1 MAYQYLDLS
10 NEEGVQ
16 KFKSLFVNA
25 FQDDNVNMDLSDG
38 SALTAEIGLSGE
50 DVFRGNRFASY
61 ESFRDNQGTTSWER
75 LTEGAR
81 ICAYLSFDS
90 YARGYINIDED
101 RGLWDGYAQL
111 YFMYTED
118 RTDTSITNIRMLPP
132 VETPTDFP
140 IKYFNGRTDGT
151 DYQDAEYLRT
161 IASDSTAR
169 ITDNFSLST
178 FVDSTKFENFFC
190 ECNIPVFPTISACA
204 NYLLTGNTNLMLN
217 GDGGVIPEFKA
228 PKEYYFEEFIQR
240 YDNPDFIG
248 EKVTVERKK
257 NYFFADSN
265 NFRIVGYIKENA
277 GQYYNIIF
285 KASATDAESSVFFG
299 THVKDGGTRVPLTV
313 ALFNLGSNEWNRGL
327 KGSKES
333 GDYTY
338 YAAPNTNIPIVG
350 SKAEADKYLDREK
363 DIDELKQVKLNDSNI
378 NVKHTGDDTADQTEQ
393 VLNQGYGEPLLSTQY
408 ICTNAEMEA
417 IANILFTQT
426 DSTETALAEGLKRYG
441 ENPIN
446 DVIDIYHTPIDLS
459 DFITVSAGNRVRF
472 GSYRSEAT
480 ASRITAHGNIK
491 TLGTVNIMPVF
502 NDFRDY
508 DGTLE
513 IELYL
518 PFAGTMPLD
527 IHSYMNRALTIK
539 ATADTRAHNIRYY
552 LFSDGALMTFR
563 DCAFGKSI
571 SMMGN
576 DVASKYH
583 QNISS
588 EIGIN
593 ASERSLALTAFGTGV
608 SMASG
613 NFKAGLGGIMSLA
626 QGVSNLEAQREM
638 QSLDRYHT
646 QAPRTFAGSQSAG
659 CSESDILYP
668 YLIFRIQQ
676 SSTPDNLL
684 ETFGRPCNIINKI
697 GNFSGYTQIEN
708 AHLET
713 SATLEEI
720 NEINSLLTQGIIL

>member
-1 MAYQYLDLS
+1 MAYKLYITAD
-10 NEEGVQ
+10 NKEEWQ
-16 KFKSLFVNA
+16 SLLPSF
-25 FQDDNVNMDLSDG
+25 
-38 SALTAEIGLSGE
+38 LTE
-50 DVFRGNRFASY
+50 SY
-61 ESFRDNQGTTSWER
+61 EEEVPSE
-75 LTEGAR
+75 L
-81 ICAYLSFDS
+81 Y
-90 YARGYINIDED
+90 GYTA
-101 RGLWDGYAQL
+101 GY
-111 YFMYTED
+111 T
-118 RTDTSITNIRMLPP
+118 
-132 VETPTDFP
+132 
-140 IKYFNGRTDGT
+140 
-151 DYQDAEYLRT
+151 
-161 IASDSTAR
+161 
-169 ITDNFSLST
+169 LST
-178 FVDSTKFENFFC
+178 FNRFYVNSSSLGLNCVRTEFERVNENIPRVAGYLVALSDEGGAYIELSDDKERIENTGNGFISFENNYAVTSGLTNLNFLDNYMYGNIPATFTLEPTLDQIENIALNPAQIGTGTNTRLFLNYVGTKC
-190 ECNIPVFPTISACA
+190 DRFIAECNIPIFDSYENARNYISNGTIRGLLNGESEGLA
-204 NYLLTGNTNLMLN
+204 NY
-217 GDGGVIPEFKA
+217 

-240 YDNPDFIG
+240 YENPDFTG
-248 EKVTVERKK
+248 EKKTVERIR
-257 NYFFADSN
+257 NYFFADEN
-265 NFRIVGYIKENA
+265 NYRIVGYIKQAA
-277 GQYYNIIF
+277 GSYYNIVF
-285 KASATDAESSVFFG
+285 KASAIDAESSVFFG
-299 THVKDGGTRVPLTV
+299 THVKDGGTRTPLTV

-327 KGSKES
+327 KGSKEV

-350 SKAEADKYLDREK
+350 SKKEAESYLNREK
-363 DIDELKQVKLNDSNI
+363 DIDELKQVKLNDSNV

-408 ICTNAEMEA
+408 ICTNSEMDA

-472 GSYRSEAT
+472 GSYWSEAT

-491 TLGTVNIMPVF
+491 TLGTANIMPVF

-576 DVASKYH
+576 DVAAKYH

-676 SSTPDNLL
+676 SYTPDNLL

-720 NEINSLLTQGIIL
+720 NEINSLLTRGIIL